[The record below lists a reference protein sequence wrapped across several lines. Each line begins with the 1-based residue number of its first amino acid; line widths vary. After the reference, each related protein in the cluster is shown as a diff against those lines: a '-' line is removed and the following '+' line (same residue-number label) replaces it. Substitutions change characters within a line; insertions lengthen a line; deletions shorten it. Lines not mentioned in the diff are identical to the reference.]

1 MQNLGG
7 KKGVLSLWEVCK
19 FAIPSRKQKQGH
31 ATFCGGGGVTGG
43 KQGVLW
49 EMCKGRMSND
59 LGK

>member
-31 ATFCGGGGVTGG
+31 ATFCGGGGGN
-43 KQGVLW
+43 
-49 EMCKGRMSND
+49 GRQTRGIMGDVQRANEQ
-59 LGK
+59 